1 MPFDQDIPHLAKTQ
15 CWGDA
20 QSEKHLA
27 CKHEDLNCIHKK
39 VGRSAMHLK
48 SQHWGGKTRSILGN
62 HWLDSLAEIRK
73 FQFKDSVSK
82 NMVESN
88 MGRHLT
94 ASTSPHKCLSHLYTS
109 VQELHIHICVCVC
122 THTSKEDIK
131 KEQNNEQGMVEHA
144 HNPGSQ

>member
-1 MPFDQDIPHLAKTQ
+1 
-15 CWGDA
+15 
-20 QSEKHLA
+20 
-27 CKHEDLNCIHKK
+27 
-39 VGRSAMHLK
+39 MHLK

-109 VQELHIHICVCVC
+109 VQELHIHMCVCVYAH
-122 THTSKEDIK
+122 THQKKISRKSKIISK
-131 KEQNNEQGMVEHA
+131 A
-144 HNPGSQ
+144 W